1 MKELY
6 IIWDDKFAKRVVEHL
21 KKNPEKAEGIVGIDR
36 VPSDVQVSS
45 ATFVDEVEENLPEDM
60 PSSCDIILAIGVDM
74 YIQTLPSVAEETGAE
89 GVIVPIE
96 DSNWYPLGILNQTKN
111 RLEKMGVEVAY
122 PRPFCSLQG
131 RGRESIEEFIEDYEI
146 GRPSLNID
154 LEDGKISNIEVKVG
168 APCGSTDTV
177 AEEILGD
184 SVSFESSDFLDLEG
198 DISEAHHSHPC
209 TGDMM
214 EDPVLSETILHRA
227 GYLVRKA
234 VKEATGLDLDIEKEV
249 ETGEIRQECPKLCG
263 DCIEACEKSGTNIL
277 EMEDNEIVVPDFE
290 KCVGCRSCVKTCP
303 IEVASKIVTKRDN
316 LLLDSWEDAKLS
328 N

>member
-1 MKELY
+1 MQKLY
-6 IIWDDKFAKRVVEHL
+6 IIWDDKFAKRVLEYI
-21 KKNPEKAEGIVGIDR
+21 KKDPEKTKGVVGIDK
-36 VPSDVQVSS
+36 VPSDIQVSS
-45 ATFVDEVEENLPEDM
+45 PTFLDEVEESLPEDL

-74 YIQTLPSVAEETGAE
+74 YIQTLPSLAEEMDAK

-96 DSNWYPLGILNQTKN
+96 DSKWYPLGILNQTKN

-122 PRPFCSLQG
+122 PRPFCSLEG
-131 RGRESIEEFIEDYEI
+131 KGRESIEKFIEDYGI
-146 GRPSLNID
+146 GRPSLDID
-154 LEDGKISNIEVKVG
+154 VEDGKISNVEVRTC

-177 AEEILGD
+177 AGKIVGD
-184 SVSFESSDFLDLEG
+184 PVSFESSDILDLEG

-234 VKEATGLDLDIEKEV
+234 VKEAAGIDLDIEEEAEK
-249 ETGEIRQECPKLCG
+249 GEIRQECPKLCG
-263 DCIEACEKSGTNIL
+263 DCIEVCEKSGTNIL
-277 EMEDNEIVVPDFE
+277 EMEDNEIVVPDYK
-290 KCVGCRSCVKTCP
+290 KCVGCRSCVKVCP
-303 IEVASKIVTKRDN
+303 IDVTGKIVTKRDN
-316 LLLDSWEDAKLS
+316 LLLNNWEDAKLS